1 VEDRRAMT
9 AAKNLVN
16 QVSLPSADQL
26 LGSFNSF
33 QTALTWPEAQQR
45 ILKLL
50 VRGLQKDGEF
60 ERQWPSVLGTLLDT

>member
-1 VEDRRAMT
+1 MT

-16 QVSLPSADQL
+16 QGSLPSADQL

-33 QTALTWPEAQQR
+33 QTVLTWPEAQQR

-60 ERQWPSVLGTLLDT
+60 ERQWPSVLGMLLDT